1 MTALS
6 DVFPTTI
13 NQLCRWHI
21 EQNIL
26 KNCRKYFTDI
36 TEFDDFMKSVKAI
49 ASQDLNHFK
58 RKFPVQAVNY
68 FLEQWW
74 IDGKYERWA
83 EICIRKNLNF
93 GLSIT
98 SRVEG
103 SHGAMKG
110 ALTSSSGTLYTP
122 GNNKI
127 NRRDINR
134 SEELSIIGSNENALV
149 RLEIRNQIETAQLCT
164 VISRP
169 ALELVYAEVI
179 KKLHL
184 QIVEGGTEDA
194 CSRSIWHGYLLPC
207 LHRIQ
212 LGVPIDVADIHPR
225 WRVHPVFPPLN
236 INWAHID
243 PETLSNVKDPQ
254 VGLPRKG

>member
-1 MTALS
+1 
-6 DVFPTTI
+6 
-13 NQLCRWHI
+13 
-21 EQNIL
+21 
-26 KNCRKYFTDI
+26 
-36 TEFDDFMKSVKAI
+36 
-49 ASQDLNHFK
+49 
-58 RKFPVQAVNY
+58 
-68 FLEQWW
+68 
-74 IDGKYERWA
+74 
-83 EICIRKNLNF
+83 
-93 GLSIT
+93 
-98 SRVEG
+98 
-103 SHGAMKG
+103 MKG
-110 ALTSSSGTLYTP
+110 ALTSSSGTLYTA
-122 GNNKI
+122 GNKI

-194 CSRSIWHGYLLPC
+194 CSCSIWHRYLLPC

-254 VGLPRKG
+254 VGLPRKGRPRGTRRLPTSAEIVQKPQTERKKCPKLVNQESPQEMAGRDSEGQATNEIPVAVDDGNEDEYGEWILEEMWDGVRMVM